1 MSVTKKFFE
10 NKNTKLTKNGK
21 SMTLRIAL
29 EMLEN
34 GIEPNSKNID
44 KVFKKILATNS
55 QNINEER
62 NIVEGLLKP
71 KNMAKIKQKIANV

>member
-10 NKNTKLTKNGK
+10 NKNTKLTKSGK

-55 QNINEER
+55 KNINEER

-71 KNMAKIKQKIANV
+71 ENIAKIKQKIANV

>member
-1 MSVTKKFFE
+1 MSVIKKFFE
-10 NKNTKLTKNGK
+10 NKNTNLTKSGK
-21 SMTLRIAL
+21 SMVLRITL

-34 GIEPNSKNID
+34 GIEPNSKNIA
-44 KVFKKILATNS
+44 KVFKKILATDS

-71 KNMAKIKQKIANV
+71 ENIAKIKQKIANV